1 MLKNRYVI
9 GLGFVLCTLLGC
21 VEDKT
26 VDTFKELN
34 EVTIEGLEDK
44 YSVML
49 YSHLQ
54 VSPSIKTALDD
65 ESQLSYVWY
74 AYTTTTREEADTLS
88 YERNLDVLVEP
99 SLLTPGEA
107 YTLALKVIDEET
119 GVYYRKEMELEI
131 RTQFTKGTVL
141 LCEEAGQAEVNFLV
155 DDTDRTLLENVYAS
169 ANDELVGRNPLR
181 IYSVNPND
189 YATFLKQELIFCDD
203 ENGGVVASPLSF
215 EKVKT
220 MREACDMD
228 FETPTVCPEF
238 YYKGTMID
246 YIIMNGAICKRSTN
260 MQAVN
265 WEPQLVLMNE
275 PREYSAAPDVLAA
288 GSNPVF
294 FDELYGRLLIH
305 PRFNQG
311 YLNTLTKSDNDLGV
325 FDSNNLGENLE
336 LKCWGGLSEANAGAW
351 MLMQDAEARFWLYKF
366 SLESDNFKRK
376 KKIEVTDAIA
386 PHMKEAISFAANP
399 EYNDVFIY
407 ATKDAIYSFAAN
419 QLTQNTTSNLEVLQQ
434 DMALQNMEVTGIKFL
449 NITVPDPTASDP
461 NATRASSQ
469 VRCCVR
475 DLSLSEKQGGVI
487 FYEVNST
494 GGIHLELL
502 FERCGFCDKV
512 IDIDEKYS

>member
-1 MLKNRYVI
+1 
-9 GLGFVLCTLLGC
+9 
-21 VEDKT
+21 
-26 VDTFKELN
+26 
-34 EVTIEGLEDK
+34 
-44 YSVML
+44 
-49 YSHLQ
+49 
-54 VSPSIKTALDD
+54 
-65 ESQLSYVWY
+65 
-74 AYTTTTREEADTLS
+74 
-88 YERNLDVLVEP
+88 
-99 SLLTPGEA
+99 
-107 YTLALKVIDEET
+107 
-119 GVYYRKEMELEI
+119 
-131 RTQFTKGTVL
+131 
-141 LCEEAGQAEVNFLV
+141 
-155 DDTDRTLLENVYAS
+155 
-169 ANDELVGRNPLR
+169 
-181 IYSVNPND
+181 
-189 YATFLKQELIFCDD
+189 
-203 ENGGVVASPLSF
+203 
-215 EKVKT
+215 
-220 MREACDMD
+220 
-228 FETPTVCPEF
+228 
-238 YYKGTMID
+238 
-246 YIIMNGAICKRSTN
+246 

-351 MLMQDAEARFWLYKF
+351 MLMQDVEDRFWLYKF
-366 SLESDNFKRK
+366 SLESDNFRSIA
-376 KKIEVTDAIA
+376 KIEVTDAIA
-386 PHMKEAISFAANP
+386 PHMKEAVSFAANP
-399 EYNDVFIY
+399 EYNDVFMY

-475 DLSLSEKQGGVI
+475 DLGLSEKQGGVV

-502 FERCGFCDKV
+502 FERCGFCDRV